1 METTIL
7 EPTNI
12 ERDLAEAIHLNLH
25 ALSKFEEPRQEYLD
39 CFTSST
45 AVVSYNTTTVSII
58 ASVIAL
64 SLFFFLL

>member
-45 AVVSYNTTTVSII
+45 AVVSYNTT
-58 ASVIAL
+58 L
-64 SLFFFLL
+64 QQFLLSRL